1 MQKTWLN
8 AKKYPLQYHITLNIT
23 NILAKHRQYPPQY
36 PRKTQASSIIQL
48 LLILSGSVEINP
60 GPRAPKFPCEEC
72 HKAVS
77 IGPSIACDN
86 CDQWFHK
93 HEYNYI

>member
-1 MQKTWLN
+1 MVECQEISFAVLN
-8 AKKYPLQYHITLNIT
+8 YF
-23 NILAKHRQYPPQY
+23 KHHQY
-36 PRKTQASSIIQL
+36 PRQTQISSIIQL

-60 GPRAPKFPCEEC
+60 GHITPKFPCGEC

-86 CDQWFHK
+86 CD
-93 HEYNYI
+93 